1 MASPAKKAK
10 VRTDSEPGS
19 WFGSSDK
26 TEVERIVRNAVAEV
40 QVVDVHTHLFP
51 ASHGDLLLW
60 GVDELM
66 TYHYLVAEYF
76 MVRPLADSPAEFYKL
91 SKTDQADLIF
101 SELFVNRSPLS
112 EACRGVLTTL
122 TLLGCNTMKDLT
134 QIRAWFQTQDPTE
147 YVQKVFKLA
156 KIEYAV
162 MTNIPFDDNE
172 SKQWLDGHTPPAC
185 LKSALRID
193 LLITQPV
200 AAMAKVV
207 SQGFAESN
215 RGAIEYLKWWANK
228 IDAMYLFA
236 SFESTFEYPAGP
248 EAKVLNEIIFP
259 ACRELRLPFGVKM
272 GTCRQVN
279 PALGQAGDCVGISDV
294 GALSRICSAN
304 PDIKFLVTYLAR
316 ANQHE
321 LCVVA
326 RKFSNLHVY
335 GCWWFCNN
343 PSIINEMTRQRLE
356 LMGSAF
362 TCQHSDA
369 RILDQ
374 LIYKWSHSRKI
385 VAEILVEKYN
395 DLVDAGWQVTSEAI
409 ENDVTNLFGGSFKQ
423 FMAK

>member
-1 MASPAKKAK
+1 MAAA
-10 VRTDSEPGS
+10 VNEPETA
-19 WFGSSDK
+19 WFGACDAG
-26 TEVERIVRNAVAEV
+26 EVEKTVREAVANV

-51 ASHGDLLLW
+51 ASHGKLLLW

-66 TYHYLVAEYF
+66 TYHYLCAEYF
-76 MVRPLADSPAEFYKL
+76 MVRPLDDSPAEFYHL
-91 SKTDQADLIF
+91 SKSEQADRIF
-101 SELFVNRSPLS
+101 QELFVNRSPLS

-122 TLLGCNTMKDLT
+122 QQLGCHEMKDLNE
-134 QIRAWFQTQDPTE
+134 IRSWFATQDPNE
-147 YVQKVFKLA
+147 YIEKVFKIA
-156 KIEYAV
+156 GIEYAV
-162 MTNIPFDDNE
+162 MTNIPFDDE
-172 SKQWLDGHTPPAC
+172 EARHWLDGRTPPDC

-193 LLITQPV
+193 PLITKPEE
-200 AAMAKVV
+200 AMQKVV
-207 SQGFAESN
+207 AQGFEN
-215 RGAIEYLKWWANK
+215 TNQGAIEYLKWWAQR

-236 SFESTFEYPAGP
+236 SFESSFEYPDGP
-248 EAKVLNEIIFP
+248 EAKVLDEIVFP
-259 ACRELRLPFGVKM
+259 ACRQLNLPFGVKM

-294 GALSRICSAN
+294 GALSRICQKN

-343 PSIINEMTRQRLE
+343 PSIVDEMTRQRLE

-374 LIYKWSHSRKI
+374 LIYKWNHSRRI
-385 VAEILVEKYN
+385 IAEVLVEKYN
-395 DLVDAGWQVTSEAI
+395 DLVLAGWKVTPEAI
-409 ENDVTNLFGGSFKQ
+409 QRDVQNLFGGSFKQ
-423 FMAK
+423 FMTK